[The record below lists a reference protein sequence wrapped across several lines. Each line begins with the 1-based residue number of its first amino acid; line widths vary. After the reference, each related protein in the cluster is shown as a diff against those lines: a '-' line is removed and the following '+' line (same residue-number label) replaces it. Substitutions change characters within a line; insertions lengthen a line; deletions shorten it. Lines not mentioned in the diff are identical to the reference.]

1 MHAFGYTG
9 VNDATHRLESY
20 GRMQFFSATFS
31 ETFLVPLLV
40 HVQDITHNSNSINQS
55 IDYLVVILCCISTLD
70 SVLSFD
76 SCFCLRFIED

>member
-40 HVQDITHNSNSINQS
+40 HVQGITHNSNSS
-55 IDYLVVILCCISTLD
+55 LSTIS
-70 SVLSFD
+70 SSFFAVSRRLRV
-76 SCFCLRFIED
+76 SCPSTHFFDES